1 MENYFEYIEN
11 ISIKDK
17 DLLPTIKFNNNKD
30 EYSVSKYFDTLSN
43 NEMKELDNIF
53 EYANKLNESNKY
65 EIIDKD
71 IWLKYK
77 IYKNLTIN
85 TLNETI
91 KKNNYKDDDKIISIN
106 YGNNGKY
113 KQLEFNDNTYN
124 HDTKRNKLFTTY
136 SDENPNYDN
145 MPLLFMHKAG
155 YYNTN
160 KELLY
165 IVLNCI
171 FSSNQ
176 NFYIKKCNLCKKY
189 YLTNKINKNYCERP
203 RIVFDKTTNC
213 LNSLNVF
220 HKSKEYI
227 KVRRLKDNYLSKYYK
242 NNDSDSIK
250 IINEFMAKYNHII
263 DNCKSK
269 RNITI
274 EDEKEIKSLMNY

>member
-30 EYSVSKYFDTLSN
+30 EYSISKYFDTLSN
-43 NEMKELDNIF
+43 NEIKELDNIF
-53 EYANKLNESNKY
+53 KYANELNESNKY
-65 EIIDKD
+65 KIVDKD

-91 KKNNYKDDDKIISIN
+91 KKNNYKNNDTISIN
-106 YGNNGKY
+106 YGSNGKY
-113 KQLEFNDNTYN
+113 KQLEFNKNTYN
-124 HDTKRNKLFTTY
+124 KNTKTNKLFNTY

-145 MPLLFMHKAG
+145 IPLLFMHKAG

-160 KELLY
+160 RELLY

-242 NNDSDSIK
+242 KNDSNSIK
-250 IINEFMAKYNHII
+250 IINEFMTKYNDII